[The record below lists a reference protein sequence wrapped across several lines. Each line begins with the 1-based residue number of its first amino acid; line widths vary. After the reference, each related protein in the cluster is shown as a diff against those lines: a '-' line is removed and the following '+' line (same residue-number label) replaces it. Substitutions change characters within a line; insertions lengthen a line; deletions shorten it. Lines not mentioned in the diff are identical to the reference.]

1 MPFTPFHIAAGASV
15 KAILPKQ
22 FSWSIFTLTNIL
34 IDCEPL
40 YYHFTEGMLSHKF
53 FHSIIGASIVAIVC
67 ATLGKPLCEYGLKL
81 WNNSLAPEDKRW
93 LGSGIK
99 ISHLSAWTGAV
110 IGAYSHLILDSI
122 MHLDIKPLAPF
133 TDENPL
139 LGILGVMELHVLCLI
154 LLGAGGI
161 IYILKKY
168 KKISGSFF

>member
-15 KAILPKQ
+15 KAIVPKH
-22 FSWSIFTLTNIL
+22 FSWSVFTLTNIL

-53 FHSIIGASIVAIVC
+53 FHSIIGASIVTVVC

-81 WNNSLAPEDKRW
+81 WNNSLAQEDKRW

-133 TDENPL
+133 TDENQL
-139 LGILGVMELHVLCLI
+139 LEIMEIFELYILCLLLFGLGV
-154 LLGAGGI
+154 I
-161 IYILKKY
+161 IYSLKKSFY
-168 KKISGSFF
+168 KT

>member
-15 KAILPKQ
+15 KAIAPKH

-53 FHSIIGASIVAIVC
+53 FHSIIGASIVAIVG

-93 LGSGIK
+93 LGSGVK
-99 ISHLSAWTGAV
+99 ISYLSAWTGAV

-133 TDENPL
+133 TDENQL
-139 LGILGVMELHVLCLI
+139 LGLLGMMELHVLCLI

-161 IYILKKY
+161 IY
-168 KKISGSFF
+168 FFRKF

>member
-1 MPFTPFHIAAGASV
+1 MPFTPFHIVAGASV
-15 KAILPKQ
+15 KAIAPKH
-22 FSWSIFTLTNIL
+22 FSWSVFILTNIL

-53 FHSIIGASIVAIVC
+53 FHSIIGASIIAILC

-81 WNNSLAPEDKRW
+81 WNNSLAPEDKKW

-133 TDENPL
+133 TDENLL
-139 LGILGVMELHVLCLI
+139 LGILGLMELHALCLI
-154 LLGAGGI
+154 LLAFGLI
-161 IYILKKY
+161 VFMKRNRK
-168 KKISGSFF
+168 

>member
-1 MPFTPFHIAAGASV
+1 MPFTPFHIVAGASV
-15 KAILPKQ
+15 KAIAPKH

-34 IDCEPL
+34 IDFEPL

-53 FHSIIGASIVAIVC
+53 FHSIIGVSIIAILC
-67 ATLGKPLCEYGLKL
+67 ATLGKPFCEYGLKL

-99 ISHLSAWTGAV
+99 ISHLSAWTGAI

-133 TDENPL
+133 TDENIL
-139 LGILGVMELHVLCLI
+139 LDTMNLIQLHALCLI
-154 LLGAGGI
+154 LLGIGVLVYFVRR
-161 IYILKKY
+161 YI
-168 KKISGSFF
+168 S

>member
-15 KAILPKQ
+15 KAIVPKH

-40 YYHFTEGMLSHKF
+40 YYHFTEGMLYHKF
-53 FHSIIGASIVAIVC
+53 FHSIIGATIVAAIC

-133 TDENPL
+133 RDENQL
-139 LGILGVMELHVLCLI
+139 LGVLGMMELHVLCLI
-154 LLGAGGI
+154 LLGAGVI
-161 IYILKKY
+161 IYWLRELLR
-168 KKISGSFF
+168 

>member
-1 MPFTPFHIAAGASV
+1 MPFTPFHIVAGASV
-15 KAILPKQ
+15 KAIAPKH
-22 FSWSIFTLTNIL
+22 FSWSIFIL
-34 IDCEPL
+34 SIIMIDCEPL

-53 FHSIIGASIVAIVC
+53 FHSIIGVSIIAILC

-81 WNNSLAPEDKRW
+81 WNNSLAPEDKKW

-99 ISHLSAWTGAV
+99 ISHISAWTGAV

-133 TDENPL
+133 TDENQL
-139 LGILGVMELHVLCLI
+139 LGLLGMMELHVLCLI

-161 IYILKKY
+161 IY
-168 KKISGSFF
+168 FFRERFR

>member
-15 KAILPKQ
+15 KAIAPRH
-22 FSWSIFTLTNIL
+22 FSWSVFTLTNIL

-53 FHSIIGASIVAIVC
+53 FHSIIGASIVAAVC

-133 TDENPL
+133 TDENQL
-139 LGILGVMELHVLCLI
+139 LEIMEIFELYILCLLLFGLGV
-154 LLGAGGI
+154 I
-161 IYILKKY
+161 IYLLKKSFY
-168 KKISGSFF
+168 KT

>member
-15 KAILPKQ
+15 KAIVPKH
-22 FSWSIFTLTNIL
+22 FSWSVFTLTNIL

-53 FHSIIGASIVAIVC
+53 FHSIIGASIVAVVC
-67 ATLGKPLCEYGLKL
+67 AILGKSLCDYGLKL

-99 ISHLSAWTGAV
+99 ISHLSAWTGAI

-133 TDENPL
+133 TDENLL
-139 LGILGVMELHVLCLI
+139 LGILGLMELHILCLI
-154 LLGAGGI
+154 LLAFGFI
-161 IYILKKY
+161 VFLKRNRK
-168 KKISGSFF
+168 

>member
-1 MPFTPFHIAAGASV
+1 
-15 KAILPKQ
+15 
-22 FSWSIFTLTNIL
+22 
-34 IDCEPL
+34 
-40 YYHFTEGMLSHKF
+40 MLSHKF
-53 FHSIIGASIVAIVC
+53 FHSIIGATIVAVVC

-81 WNNSLAPEDKRW
+81 WNNNLTPEDKRW

-133 TDENPL
+133 TDENQL

-161 IYILKKY
+161 FYLLRER
-168 KKISGSFF
+168 FR

>member
-1 MPFTPFHIAAGASV
+1 MPFTPFHIGAGASL
-15 KAILPKQ
+15 KAIAPKY

-40 YYHFTEGMLSHKF
+40 YYLFNEGMLSHKF
-53 FHSIIGASIVAIVC
+53 FHSIIGASIVAVIC
-67 ATLGKPLCEYGLKL
+67 ATLGKPLSEYGLKL
-81 WNNSLAPEDKRW
+81 WNNSLEPEDKRW

-133 TDENPL
+133 TEENQL
-139 LGILGVMELHVLCLI
+139 LGILGVMELHVLCL
-154 LLGAGGI
+154 LLFGAGAI
-161 IYILKKY
+161 IYWLRELLR
-168 KKISGSFF
+168 

>member
-1 MPFTPFHIAAGASV
+1 MPFTPFHIVAGASV
-15 KAILPKQ
+15 KAIAPKH

-34 IDCEPL
+34 IDFEPL

-53 FHSIIGASIVAIVC
+53 FHSIIGVSIIAILC
-67 ATLGKPLCEYGLKL
+67 ATLGKPFCEYGLKL
-81 WNNSLAPEDKRW
+81 WNNSLAPEDKKW

-133 TDENPL
+133 TDENLL
-139 LGILGVMELHVLCLI
+139 LGILGLMELHALCLI
-154 LLGAGGI
+154 LLAFGLI
-161 IYILKKY
+161 VFMKRNRK
-168 KKISGSFF
+168 

>member
-15 KAILPKQ
+15 KAIAPRH

-53 FHSIIGASIVAIVC
+53 FHSIIGASIVAVAC

-81 WNNSLAPEDKRW
+81 WNNSLAPEDKKW

-122 MHLDIKPLAPF
+122 MHFDIKPLEPF
-133 TDENPL
+133 TDENQL
-139 LGILGVMELHVLCLI
+139 LGIIDLINLHLICIVLLAV
-154 LLGAGGI
+154 GAI
-161 IYILKKY
+161 VYFIKKIYIKTLK
-168 KKISGSFF
+168 

>member
-1 MPFTPFHIAAGASV
+1 MPFTPFHIGAGASV
-15 KAILPKQ
+15 KAIAPKH
-22 FSWSIFTLTNIL
+22 FSWSVFTLTNIM

-53 FHSIIGASIVAIVC
+53 FHSIIGASIVAILS

-99 ISHLSAWTGAV
+99 ISHLSAWTGAI

-122 MHLDIKPLAPF
+122 MHMDIKPLSPF
-133 TDENPL
+133 SDENIL
-139 LGILGVMELHVLCLI
+139 LDTINLIHLHALCLI
-154 LLGAGGI
+154 LLGIGVLVYFVKR
-161 IYILKKY
+161 YI
-168 KKISGSFF
+168 S